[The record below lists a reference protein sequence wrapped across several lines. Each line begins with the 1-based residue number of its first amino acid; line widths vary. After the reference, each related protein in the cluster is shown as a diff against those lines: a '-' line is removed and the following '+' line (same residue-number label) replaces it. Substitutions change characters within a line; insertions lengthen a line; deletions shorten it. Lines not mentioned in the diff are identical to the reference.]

1 MLQTRSIRDPMIFI
15 RQFDYSDMGA
25 YEFADGKTPDYLQKD
40 YGLPEMEGFDLQKLL
55 CGNVRFPDSKDS
67 EGVQIADLVAS
78 TLRRLLRGNFDNC
91 NAVAEALGP
100 SMLENQRGKLP
111 VLLTGFT
118 GDNRPVGGHVTTV
131 LKTFERRCK
140 AAFLRRPRDA

>member
-1 MLQTRSIRDPMIFI
+1 MDISWGLCNHPGCNS
-15 RQFDYSDMGA
+15 YSDMRA
-25 YEFADGKTPDYLQKD
+25 YEFSDGEAPDYLQKD
-40 YGLPEMEGFDLQKLL
+40 YGLPEMDGFNLQKLL
-55 CGNVRFPDSKDS
+55 RGNVQFPDSKDS
-67 EGVQIADLVAS
+67 EGVQVADLVAS

-118 GDNRPVGGHVTTV
+118 AAGHPVSAHVTTV
-131 LKTFERRCK
+131 LRTFERQCK
-140 AAFLRRPRDA
+140 TLFVRRAGDA